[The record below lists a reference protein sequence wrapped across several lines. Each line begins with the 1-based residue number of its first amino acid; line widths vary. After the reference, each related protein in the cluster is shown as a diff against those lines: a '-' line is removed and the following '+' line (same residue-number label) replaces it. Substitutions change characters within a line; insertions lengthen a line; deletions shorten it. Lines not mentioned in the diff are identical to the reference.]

1 MIDTA
6 LQDLQLAVEDAL
18 WRYDPLRPALSE
30 LRVEVRPDG
39 QVEIAG
45 PVRTGLI
52 KDGIL
57 ASVRRVPG
65 VTGIIDRILPDHEL
79 EIAVARSMAS
89 DEMLTKLPPGTL
101 SVHSHL
107 GRVSLVGKVPD
118 PALRKRVLEIVR
130 SLAGVQGVVDLM
142 G

>member
-79 EIAVARSMAS
+79 EIAVARAMAS

-118 PALRKRVLEIVR
+118 PALRKRVLEIVPNLPGIR
-130 SLAGVQGVVDLM
+130 EVIDLM

>member
-57 ASVRRVPG
+57 ASVRKVPG

-79 EIAVARSMAS
+79 EIAVARAMAS
-89 DEMLTKLPPGTL
+89 DEMLTKLPPGTV

-118 PALRKRVLEIVR
+118 PALQKRVLEIVANLPGIR
-130 SLAGVQGVVDLM
+130 GVIDLM

>member
-39 QVEIAG
+39 QVELAG

-130 SLAGVQGVVDLM
+130 SQAGVQGVVDLM

>member
-45 PVRTGLI
+45 PVRTGLV

-107 GRVSLVGKVPD
+107 GRVSLVGKVSD
-118 PALRKRVLEIVR
+118 AALRKRVLEIVR
-130 SLAGVQGVVDLM
+130 SLAGVLGVVDLM

>member
-79 EIAVARSMAS
+79 EIAVARAMAS

-107 GRVSLVGKVPD
+107 GRVSLVGRVPD
-118 PALRKRVLEIVR
+118 PALRKRVLEIVPNLPGIR
-130 SLAGVQGVVDLM
+130 GVIDLM

>member
-57 ASVRRVPG
+57 ASVRKVRG

-79 EIAVARSMAS
+79 EIAVARAMAS

-118 PALRKRVLEIVR
+118 PALRKRVLEIVPNLPGIR
-130 SLAGVQGVVDLM
+130 GIIDLM